1 MMELWGE
8 CREEEEEEEDVEVG
22 TEKLFIWRALGVCN
36 HGGS

>member
-1 MMELWGE
+1 MMELWGG
-8 CREEEEEEEDVEVG
+8 CLEEEEEDVEVG